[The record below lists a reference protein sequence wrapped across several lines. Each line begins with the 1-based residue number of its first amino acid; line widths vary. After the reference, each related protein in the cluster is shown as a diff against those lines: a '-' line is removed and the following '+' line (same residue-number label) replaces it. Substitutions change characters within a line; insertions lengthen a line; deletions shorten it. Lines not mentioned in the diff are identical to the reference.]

1 MSSNGRFFSLEILE
15 SPHKRFNVSSERV
28 TGVMVM
34 LRLVKWVSVFFL
46 AITSTSAFAG
56 IYMGTSTAVETDV
69 QITQDAIV
77 PPMPM
82 APYTNTYDPINLPC
96 QQYSGKGPM
105 PPHAC
110 SAPHQYQ
117 LMPQKPLVVRV
128 TEGSL
133 KQNIERIV
141 DNAGW
146 GKPVWKMDYDFKWTG
161 NVTITGRD
169 IQSVL
174 SKLLDPYPLQAKF
187 YESNHIV
194 AIYPRRNT

>member
-1 MSSNGRFFSLEILE
+1 MQVIRWGL
-15 SPHKRFNVSSERV
+15 
-28 TGVMVM
+28 M
-34 LRLVKWVSVFFL
+34 LLL
-46 AITSTSAFAG
+46 GITSTSVFAG
-56 IYMGTSTAVETDV
+56 IYMGTTEVVETDV
-69 QITQDAIV
+69 QLSPHGLV

-82 APYTNTYDPINLPC
+82 APYANNYDPIQLPC

-110 SAPHQYQ
+110 TAPYNYQ
-117 LMPQKPLVVRV
+117 LNTPQPIVVKV
-128 TEGSL
+128 VEGSL
-133 KQNIERIV
+133 KSNIERIV
-141 DNAGW
+141 DIAGW
-146 GKPVWKMDYDFKWTG
+146 GKPIWNMDYDFKWVG